1 MGSVGI
7 RFTGAGRD
15 LASILIATLAFAILS
30 AHFELCETVLAWT
43 RPHERFQLDELP
55 GILLFLALGLSWHA
69 WRRVREVR
77 AELRHRHVIEAQL
90 REALHQNRLL
100 AQAGVR
106 AQEHERRVLA
116 RELHDELGQYVNA
129 IKIDAV
135 CLRNGSDGRASP
147 VRDIA
152 LSIIRMTDHLQ
163 VVVRDIVQRLRPPG
177 LDELGLSA
185 AMEDCIEG
193 WRRRLPAVEIRME
206 VSGDLARL
214 DESTSITLY
223 RLVQEGLT
231 NVARHAC
238 ASRVHILMQ
247 QRTAGTTDQPEVVL
261 TMRDDGRGS
270 KTSAPHAG
278 LGLVG
283 MRERVEALAGRFDVT
298 SAPGTGFGFTAR
310 LPVVQLTA

>member
-1 MGSVGI
+1 VKGCVTWSTTPV
-7 RFTGAGRD
+7 RNYRD
-15 LASILIATLAFAILS
+15 YKATDFGVA
-30 AHFELCETVLAWT
+30 E
-43 RPHERFQLDELP
+43 
-55 GILLFLALGLSWHA
+55 LSWL
-69 WRRVREVR
+69 WGV
-77 AELRHRHVIEAQL
+77 
-90 REALHQNRLL
+90 NRNIL
-100 AQAGVR
+100 
-106 AQEHERRVLA
+106 
-116 RELHDELGQYVNA
+116 
-129 IKIDAV
+129 
-135 CLRNGSDGRASP
+135 
-147 VRDIA
+147 
-152 LSIIRMTDHLQ
+152 T
-163 VVVRDIVQRLRPPG
+163 PPG

-247 QRTAGTTDQPEVVL
+247 QRMAGTVDQPEVVL

-298 SAPGTGFGFTAR
+298 SAPGAGFGFTAR